1 MNLRITHTDL
11 PFVAKIQLGAPA
23 WVVRSVM
30 HHPGVSRALQSPDLQ
45 RYSPDTVA
53 WSEKQRWEL
62 WVKHFVGQANCV
74 WCCSNV
80 LRTIW
85 WFVRFLNMVKSLCLL
100 LYSENQ
106 GARLKSETW
115 LVNYVST
122 FTKQKPNGNM
132 GLPCHPNKPV
142 GFLAFGAKYMG
153 FPLWS
158 PLPIEGGSRAIG
170 MRAEALPFWMR
181 SSKIHGFFVLFVH
194 FLGFLG
200 WIILADLVILDAAF
214 APLASWAGAAELSF
228 TWVTGQ
234 AHEWIFHRASSYG
247 CCQKLWDFGFNWCAV
262 FHRSWLF
269 WHPVIFGERIA
280 TSCCWQFKKKKT
292 KHHLRYLGC
301 SPATERHHGAST
313 WGRRRASY
321 WSLKMQGLLI

>member
-1 MNLRITHTDL
+1 
-11 PFVAKIQLGAPA
+11 
-23 WVVRSVM
+23 
-30 HHPGVSRALQSPDLQ
+30 
-45 RYSPDTVA
+45 
-53 WSEKQRWEL
+53 
-62 WVKHFVGQANCV
+62 
-74 WCCSNV
+74 
-80 LRTIW
+80 
-85 WFVRFLNMVKSLCLL
+85 
-100 LYSENQ
+100 
-106 GARLKSETW
+106 
-115 LVNYVST
+115 
-122 FTKQKPNGNM
+122 M

-228 TWVTGQ
+228 TLGHGQ
-234 AHEWIFHRASSYG
+234 AHEWIFIGHHHM
-247 CCQKLWDFGFNWCAV
+247 DAV
-262 FHRSWLF
+262 KSCGILDSLVCIFHRSWLF

-280 TSCCWQFKKKKT
+280 TPVVGSLKKKK

>member
-1 MNLRITHTDL
+1 MPGWNLNLI
-11 PFVAKIQLGAPA
+11 G
-23 WVVRSVM
+23 
-30 HHPGVSRALQSPDLQ
+30 
-45 RYSPDTVA
+45 
-53 WSEKQRWEL
+53 E
-62 WVKHFVGQANCV
+62 
-74 WCCSNV
+74 
-80 LRTIW
+80 
-85 WFVRFLNMVKSLCLL
+85 
-100 LYSENQ
+100 
-106 GARLKSETW
+106 
-115 LVNYVST
+115 YVST

-228 TWVTGQ
+228 TWVTGKPMNGFSSGIIIWMLSKVVGF
-234 AHEWIFHRASSYG
+234 WIH
-247 CCQKLWDFGFNWCAV
+247 WCAFFIEV
-262 FHRSWLF
+262 
-269 WHPVIFGERIA
+269 
-280 TSCCWQFKKKKT
+280 
-292 KHHLRYLGC
+292 GC
-301 SPATERHHGAST
+301 FDTLWFLE
-313 WGRRRASY
+313 
-321 WSLKMQGLLI
+321 KGLLLLLLAV